1 MVSHVPQ
8 PCLIGCVIEHTC
20 LSCTLHTCH
29 CHLLCFILAS
39 IMPTFVSHRPDL
51 EEECPDQIL
60 FSPEQCD
67 MNEVR
72 LLVQRLADLLS
83 QGNSFES
90 TNVPGMYSYIQT
102 SVPGRRYALTLQLML
117 KRFKKRK
124 ASSVSRSPKAT
135 RDSSHHQAAYSSDT
149 QMSHTQG
156 MSQQPISPVYD
167 THFPGHQDP
176 NVARHGHHGQQ
187 HGQPHAGAQGHQPY
201 NQYQANVDNIWRGF
215 ETTSNEQLPVW
226 LSDQTLGGNS
236 FSQNGIDA
244 FLLPTD
250 FLPPSTQI
258 W

>member
-1 MVSHVPQ
+1 MLV
-8 PCLIGCVIEHTC
+8 E
-20 LSCTLHTCH
+20 
-29 CHLLCFILAS
+29 
-39 IMPTFVSHRPDL
+39 
-51 EEECPDQIL
+51 
-60 FSPEQCD
+60 
-67 MNEVR
+67 R
-72 LLVQRLADLLS
+72 LGDLLS
-83 QGNSFES
+83 QGRSPELDHVRDHLH
-90 TNVPGMYSYIQT
+90 TKLTQT
-102 SVPGRRYALTLQLML
+102 PVPGRRYALTLQLML

-135 RDSSHHQAAYSSDT
+135 RDSSSSHHQVIYSSES
-149 QMSHTQG
+149 QMSQG

-167 THFPGHQDP
+167 THFSGHQDP
-176 NVARHGHHGQQ
+176 NVRHVHHQQQQ
-187 HGQPHAGAQGHQPY
+187 HGQPHMGPQAHGPY
-201 NQYQANVDNIWRGF
+201 NQYQANVDHIWRGF

>member
-1 MVSHVPQ
+1 MLSGD
-8 PCLIGCVIEHTC
+8 LINRSDTN
-20 LSCTLHTCH
+20 
-29 CHLLCFILAS
+29 
-39 IMPTFVSHRPDL
+39 TFEP
-51 EEECPDQIL
+51 
-60 FSPEQCD
+60 
-67 MNEVR
+67 
-72 LLVQRLADLLS
+72 
-83 QGNSFES
+83 
-90 TNVPGMYSYIQT
+90 
-102 SVPGRRYALTLQLML
+102 VPGRRYALTLQLML

-135 RDSSHHQAAYSSDT
+135 RDSSHHQVIYSSES
-149 QMSHTQG
+149 QMSQG
-156 MSQQPISPVYD
+156 MSQQPLSPVYD

-176 NVARHGHHGQQ
+176 NVTRHVHHPPQQ
-187 HGQPHAGAQGHQPY
+187 HGQPHPGPPAHGQPY